1 METVKYDGMPDEAV
15 VKLAQD
21 GDPLAM
27 EYLLDQYK
35 TLVSHKCRPYFLVG
49 ADRDDMIQ
57 EGMIG
62 LYKALRE
69 YDPARSLSF
78 SQYAELR
85 IQNQVMS
92 AVRATSRQKHI
103 PLNYYVSLSTPVYE
117 DGASRT
123 LMDTLVEQKNV
134 DPMELIIDQEDLD
147 SIESHL
153 MPLLSPLER
162 EVFYLYVDGKSYQEI
177 AKTLGRTTKSID
189 NTIQRLKFKLEDV
202 LKSNGIIIESASAD
216 DRRAQMRERRRE
228 AVRVNAR
235 EHARKSRVSRG
246 RKVIAEG
253 SARRKTGRE
262 PDNGDDANT

>member
-1 METVKYDGMPDEAV
+1 MTKYDSMPDEIVA
-15 VKLAQD
+15 KLAQD
-21 GDPLAM
+21 GDSEAM
-27 EYLLDQYK
+27 AYLLNSYK

-49 ADRDDMIQ
+49 ADRDDIIQ

-69 YDPARSLSF
+69 YDPSKSLSF

-134 DPMELIIDQEDLD
+134 DPMELLIGQEDLD

-153 MPLLSPLER
+153 MSLLSPLER
-162 EVFYLYVDGKSYQEI
+162 DVFYAYVEGKSYQEI
-177 AKTLGRTTKSID
+177 AKNLGRTTKSID

-202 LKSNGIIIESASAD
+202 LEANGIVLESASAD
-216 DRRAQMRERRRE
+216 VRRAQIRERRRE
-228 AVRVNAR
+228 AVRINAR
-235 EHARKSRVSRG
+235 EHARKSRGSRG
-246 RKVIAEG
+246 RKVPGEN
-253 SARRKTGRE
+253 SVRRKSGRE
-262 PDNGDDANT
+262 VDNGGDADK